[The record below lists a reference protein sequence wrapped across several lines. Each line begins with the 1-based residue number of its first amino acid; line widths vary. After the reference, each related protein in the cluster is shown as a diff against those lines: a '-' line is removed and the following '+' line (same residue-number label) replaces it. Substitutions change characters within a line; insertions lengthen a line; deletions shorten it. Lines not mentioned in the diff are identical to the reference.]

1 MAGRSMTWDTV
12 LRRRLRRHHLSRPA
26 PAQRLVDV
34 VGEVCGIHAQVP
46 LSSDL
51 SIGARVDGI
60 TRSDVHRE
68 LWERRTLIR
77 TYGVRGTV
85 HLLPAK
91 EMPMW
96 LAAFNAERLANA
108 EVGLQSM
115 GIDQARMDQMV
126 EAIGEALDGRR
137 LTRQELTDE
146 VAARVGA
153 WAAERA
159 FPAFGGMEPRLLPAI
174 GTAARAGIICFGPS
188 EGNRVTFVR
197 LDQWAPDAARRRP
210 GRTAALAEVLRRYLH
225 AYGPATAR
233 EFAQWFFVSFA
244 TAEAAARELRDQL
257 VDVDVQ
263 GDAALMLADDAGGR
277 DDRARAGDRSVRLL
291 PSFDVYVVGSH
302 PRDMLIPPSIVEH
315 AGRHRASLKWA
326 TAGRAQFAG
335 PIPVL
340 LIDGRE
346 AGMWERT
353 TSGRRMDVKVEP
365 FVKLT
370 KAQLTEL
377 EAEADQMGRFLDA
390 EPTLAVGPLR

>member
-1 MAGRSMTWDTV
+1 MAGRSMTWDAV
-12 LRRRLRRHHLSRPA
+12 LRRRLRRHHLLRPA

-34 VGEVCGIHAQVP
+34 VGELCGIHGQVP

-60 TRSDVHRE
+60 TRADVQRQ

-77 TYGVRGTV
+77 TYAIRGTV
-85 HLLPAK
+85 HLLPTH

-96 LAAFNAERLANA
+96 LAALNVDRPGNGDQLREI
-108 EVGLQSM
+108 

-146 VAARVGA
+146 VVARVGP

-159 FPAFGGMEPRLLPAI
+159 YPAFGGMEPRLFPAI
-174 GTAARAGIICFGPS
+174 HAAAGAGSICFGPN
-188 EGNRVTFVR
+188 EGARVTFVR
-197 LDQWAPDAARRRP
+197 LDQWAPEAARRRP
-210 GRTAALAEVLRRYLH
+210 SGAKALAEVLRRYLR
-225 AYGPATAR
+225 AYGPATTK
-233 EFAQWFFVSFA
+233 EFAQWFWVA
-244 TAEAAARELRDQL
+244 PKMADRAARKLGDEVRE
-257 VDVDVQ
+257 VDVE
-263 GDAALMLADDAGGR
+263 GHTALMP
-277 DDRARAGDRSVRLL
+277 AGDRGGEDARATDRTVRLL
-291 PSFDVYVVGSH
+291 PSFDGYVVGSH
-302 PRDMLIPPSIVEH
+302 PRDVLIPPSIVEH
-315 AGRHRASLKWA
+315 AHRHRSSLKWA

-353 TSGRRMDVKVEP
+353 ASGRRMEVKVEP
-365 FVKLT
+365 FVMLT
-370 KAQLTEL
+370 KGQRAEL
-377 EAEADQMGRFLDA
+377 EAEVERMGRFMDM
-390 EPTLAVGPLR
+390 EPTLSIGPLR